1 MFGASFK
8 SQPKGLKQLTPS
20 LNIMAQTITYR
31 KTFIFT
37 RIYHKKLLSI
47 METLIIISL
56 PSHVCFLHK
65 HKVQENPIVILWLCI
80 SYACVCIDVKLSHER
95 LSSR

>member
-8 SQPKGLKQLTPS
+8 SQQKGLKQLTPLS
-20 LNIMAQTITYR
+20 IMAQTIIYR

-47 METLIIISL
+47 MGTLIIISL
-56 PSHVCFLHK
+56 TSHVCFLYK
-65 HKVQENPIVILWLCI
+65 HKVQENLIVILWLCV
-80 SYACVCIDVKLSHER
+80 SYSCVCMDVKLSHER
-95 LSSR
+95 LSG